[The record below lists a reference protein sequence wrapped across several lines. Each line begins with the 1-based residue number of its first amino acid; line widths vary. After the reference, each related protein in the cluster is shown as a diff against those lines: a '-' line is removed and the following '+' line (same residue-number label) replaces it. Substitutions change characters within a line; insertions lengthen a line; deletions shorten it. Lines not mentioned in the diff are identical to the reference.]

1 VTLLFRTARAVAAL
15 PALALAAALPLTL
28 SACNGDAKAMAP
40 TPPVATSPTAPVI
53 QPGRPGEPNTSLTGT
68 AAAPRPSAALDP
80 DDVRFMQ
87 DMIVHHAQAVAMVDL
102 AEGHLTDKQV
112 RALASRIAAE
122 QEPEMAYMATWLRE
136 RQQDV
141 PPQAEN
147 PLFGVGSHGGH
158 GSMKGMATP
167 EQLRQLAAARGVEA
181 DRLWLT
187 LMTAHHQGAL
197 AMVLDQQRQGS
208 DDVVTQLGDEI
219 HVTQLAQINHMQR
232 MLEGLA

>member
-1 VTLLFRTARAVAAL
+1 MTLLFRTARAVAAL

-28 SACNGDAKAMAP
+28 SACNGDAQA
-40 TPPVATSPTAPVI
+40 VASVVTSPTAPVL

>member
-1 VTLLFRTARAVAAL
+1 MTLLFRTARVVGAL

-28 SACNGDAKAMAP
+28 TACNGDAQAVAP
-40 TPPVATSPTAPVI
+40 VVTSPTAPVI

-68 AAAPRPSAALDP
+68 AAAPRPSAAIDP

-102 AEGHLTDKQV
+102 AEDHLTDKQV

-122 QEPEMAYMATWLRE
+122 QKPEIDYMATWLGDRDE
-136 RQQDV
+136 DV
-141 PPQAEN
+141 PPQAQN
-147 PLFGVGSHGGH
+147 PLFGANSHRGH

-167 EQLRQLAAARGVEA
+167 EQLGQLGAARGVDA
-181 DRLWLT
+181 DRLWLR

-197 AMVLDQQRQGS
+197 EMVLEQQRSGS
-208 DDVVTQLGDEI
+208 DEVVTQLGDEI

-232 MLEGLA
+232 MLERLA